1 MLYNGLNKQ
10 GRTERDTQQQQRHD
24 IMATIKTKY
33 GYSVDCYGECNEYA
47 TISMCFDDECFD
59 GHTEST
65 FKNWRSAVLEL
76 SEYAHRNGTEL
87 VQLESDE

>member
-1 MLYNGLNKQ
+1 
-10 GRTERDTQQQQRHD
+10 
-24 IMATIKTKY
+24 
-33 GYSVDCYGECNEYA
+33 
-47 TISMCFDDECFD
+47 MCFDDEMFD
-59 GHTEST
+59 GYTDST

>member
-1 MLYNGLNKQ
+1 MRRCFRIQPIKQTNTQTKQ
-10 GRTERDTQQQQRHD
+10 GDKMT
-24 IMATIKTKY
+24 TIKTKY
-33 GYSVDCYGECNEYA
+33 GYSVDCYGDCNEYA
-47 TISMCFDDECFD
+47 VLFMCFDDEIYD

-65 FKNWRSAVLEL
+65 FNNWRSAVLEL